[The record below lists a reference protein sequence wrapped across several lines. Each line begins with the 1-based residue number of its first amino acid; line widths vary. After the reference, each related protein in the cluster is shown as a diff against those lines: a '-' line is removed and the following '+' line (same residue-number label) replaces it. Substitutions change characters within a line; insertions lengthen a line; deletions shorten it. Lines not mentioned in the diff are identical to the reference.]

1 MASLSYRMALVSP
14 PKMSSSQLK
23 IGHVIQRQSQF
34 MSQAS
39 VEIAGLGGEQLSSS
53 AEKNTSVEGLQN
65 KGNPVHKWLINDG

>member
-39 VEIAGLGGEQLSSS
+39 VEIAGLTGEQLSSS
-53 AEKNTSVEGLQN
+53 AENFIHLSKASKKMETQF
-65 KGNPVHKWLINDG
+65 ING